1 MGKVYYWIK
10 LKKEFFDKR
19 IKKLRRIA
27 GGDTYT
33 IIYLKMLL
41 LSLPDEGVL
50 YYDGIEDDFAEEIA
64 LELDEETENV
74 RMTISYLLSKGLM
87 EKRNKYE
94 YFLNQVSEMLGK
106 EDESASRQRK
116 RREKMAEK
124 RDNVTQL
131 SDNVTQSRDNVQKC
145 HTEIDIEKHIE
156 LNKELHTEIEEIEAG
171 ENYAGERGNVILL
184 DREYKQLRELFPND
198 YRERVDRLS
207 RYIAS
212 SGKEYVSHFAT
223 IVRWAKEDEEREK
236 KKTNAEGKP
245 SGSFDTDSFF
255 SAALQRSYAGLEKEV

>member
-1 MGKVYYWIK
+1 M
-10 LKKEFFDKR
+10 EFFDKR

-27 GGDTYT
+27 GGDTCT

-74 RMTISYLLSKGLM
+74 RMTITYLLSKGLM
-87 EKRNKYE
+87 EKRSKYE
-94 YFLNQVSEMLGK
+94 YFLYQVPEMLGR

-131 SDNVTQSRDNVQKC
+131 SDNVAKSRDIVQKC
-145 HTEIDIEKHIE
+145 HTEIDIEKDKEIE
-156 LNKELHTEIEEIEAG
+156 LHSDIDIDCDSVYKG
-171 ENYAGERGNVILL
+171 ECNNVILL
-184 DREYKQLRELFPND
+184 DWQWKKLKELFPNN

-207 RYIAS
+207 RYIRRT
-212 SGKEYVSHFAT
+212 GKNYPSHYAT
-223 IVRWAKEDEEREK
+223 IVSWAKEDGQINEQTAKTAKEEEK
-236 KKTNAEGKP
+236 K
-245 SGSFDTDSFF
+245 GSFDTDSFF
-255 SAALQRSYAGLEKEV
+255 DAALARSYDGL

>member
-10 LKKEFFDKR
+10 LKMEFFDKR

-27 GGDTYT
+27 GGDTCT

-87 EKRNKYE
+87 EKRSKYE

-106 EDESASRQRK
+106 EVDSAARVRK
-116 RREKMAEK
+116 HREKMAEK
-124 RDNVTQL
+124 RYNVT
-131 SDNVTQSRDNVQKC
+131 DERYNVQNC
-145 HTEIDIEKHIE
+145 NTEIDIEKE
-156 LNKELHTEIEEIEAG
+156 KEIESHSDIDIDCDSIYRG
-171 ENYAGERGNVILL
+171 ECNNVILL
-184 DREYKQLRELFPND
+184 DWQWKKLKELFPNN

-207 RYIAS
+207 RYIRRT
-212 SGKEYVSHFAT
+212 GKNYPSHYAT
-223 IVRWAKEDEEREK
+223 IISWAKEDGQINEQTAKAAKTEER
-236 KKTNAEGKP
+236 N
-245 SGSFDTDSFF
+245 GSFDTDSFF
-255 SAALQRSYAGLEKEV
+255 SAALQRSYAGLEKEG

>member
-1 MGKVYYWIK
+1 MGKVFYWIK
-10 LKKEFFDKR
+10 LKMEFFDKR

-27 GGDTYT
+27 GGDTCV

-50 YYDGIEDDFAEEIA
+50 YYDGIEEDFAEEIA

-74 RMTISYLLSKGLM
+74 QMTISYLLSKGLI
-87 EKRNKYE
+87 EKRSEYE
-94 YFLNQVSEMLGK
+94 YYLYQVPEMLGR

-116 RREKMAEK
+116 RRGKMAET

-131 SDNVTQSRDNVQKC
+131 SDNVTDSRDNVQKC
-145 HTEIDIEKHIE
+145 HTEIEIEKHIE
-156 LNKELHTEIEEIEAG
+156 INKELHTDIEDIEEG
-171 ENYAGERGNVILL
+171 ENYAGEQGNVILL
-184 DREYKQLRELFPND
+184 DREYKRLRELFPND

-236 KKTNAEGKP
+236 KKADAESKP
-245 SGSFDTDSFF
+245 EGSFDTDSFF
-255 SAALQRSYAGLEKEV
+255 EAALQRTYGKG

>member
-10 LKKEFFDKR
+10 LKMEFFDKR

-27 GGDTYT
+27 GGDTCT

-87 EKRNKYE
+87 EKRSKYE
-94 YFLNQVSEMLGK
+94 YYLLQVPEMLGK
-106 EDESASRQRK
+106 EGESAARVRK
-116 RREKMAEK
+116 HREKMAEI
-124 RDNVTQL
+124 RYNVT
-131 SDNVTQSRDNVQKC
+131 DDRYIVQNC
-145 HTEIDIEKHIE
+145 NTEIDIEKDKEI
-156 LNKELHTEIEEIEAG
+156 ELHTDIDIDCSSIYRG
-171 ENYAGERGNVILL
+171 ECNNVILL
-184 DREYKQLRELFPND
+184 DWQWKKLKELFPNN

-207 RYIAS
+207 RYIS
-212 SGKEYVSHFAT
+212 KSGKNYPSHYAT
-223 IVRWAKEDEEREK
+223 IISWAKEDGQINEQTAKAAKAEEK
-236 KKTNAEGKP
+236 

-255 SAALQRSYAGLEKEV
+255 DAALQRTYGKR

>member
-1 MGKVYYWIK
+1 MKKERGIRLGKVYYWIK
-10 LKKEFFDKR
+10 LKMEFFDKR

-27 GGDTYT
+27 GGDTCT

-87 EKRNKYE
+87 EKRSKYE
-94 YFLNQVSEMLGK
+94 YYLNQVSEMLGK
-106 EDESASRQRK
+106 EVDSAARVRK
-116 RREKMAEK
+116 HRKKMAEK
-124 RDNVTQL
+124 RYNVT
-131 SDNVTQSRDNVQKC
+131 DERYNVQNC
-145 HTEIDIEKHIE
+145 NTEIDIEKQKEKHI
-156 LNKELHTEIEEIEAG
+156 ELHTEIEEIDTG

-212 SGKEYVSHFAT
+212 SGKEYTSHFAT
-223 IVRWAKEDEEREK
+223 IVRWAKEDEERERK
-236 KKTNAEGKP
+236 KADAESKP
-245 SGSFDTDSFF
+245 DGSFETDSFF
-255 SAALQRSYAGLEKEV
+255 EAALQRTYGER